1 MTQPVYDPALLETFL
16 AELGEPPVP
25 LLVGILPLHSYR
37 NAEFLHNEIP
47 GMRIPN
53 TVRARMRAAEGRAA
67 ARAEGVAIA
76 SEALA
81 GVRGLPGV
89 RGVYVM
95 PPFGHYEVALEVLG
109 R

>member
-1 MTQPVYDPALLETFL
+1 
-16 AELGEPPVP
+16 
-25 LLVGILPLHSYR
+25 
-37 NAEFLHNEIP
+37 
-47 GMRIPN
+47 
-53 TVRARMRAAEGRAA
+53 MRAAEGNAA

-76 SEALA
+76 REALA

-89 RGVYVM
+89 RGAYVM